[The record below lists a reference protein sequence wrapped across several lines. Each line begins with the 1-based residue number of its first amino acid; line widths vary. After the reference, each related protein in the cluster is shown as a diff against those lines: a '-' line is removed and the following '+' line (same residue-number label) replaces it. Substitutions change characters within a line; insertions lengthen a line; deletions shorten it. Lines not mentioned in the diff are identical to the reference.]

1 MLEKIQRWEYI
12 NLFTLLD
19 GASYETPN
27 VTVRHDGQ
35 LLVLETSDRAKSNR
49 RLITDITMWLQ
60 AYTRFM
66 TALVA
71 ADTTTKQESVGL
83 AAHLHLILQLH
94 KDLAGIQW
102 IRYDKDFR
110 EWAATRG
117 VRKWGEL
124 NLTIYGCCLSG
135 QHPQSVPKEAGH
147 GQGSRQSGEKRKST
161 SLSRESACFKW
172 NFEEECNR
180 TPCRFTHTCLH

>member
-1 MLEKIQRWEYI
+1 
-12 NLFTLLD
+12 
-19 GASYETPN
+19 
-27 VTVRHDGQ
+27 
-35 LLVLETSDRAKSNR
+35 
-49 RLITDITMWLQ
+49 MWLQ

-94 KDLAGIQW
+94 KDLAGIHW
-102 IRYDKDFR
+102 LHYDQDFR
-110 EWAATRG
+110 EWAAARG
-117 VRKWGEL
+117 VRKWGKL
-124 NLTIYGCCLSG
+124 NLTIYGRCLSG

-161 SLSRESACFKW
+161 GLSRESACFKW
-172 NFEEECNR
+172 NFGEECNR
-180 TPCRFTHTCLH
+180 TSAALPTHPFIVAAHTGQKAATYCQKSKQS